1 MERIGNAGWFMTD
14 EEHDKLIA
22 VLDLLSDF
30 FEKGTLTSGD
40 GRTIPYDPQPIK
52 INESYPQCPN
62 CPWKNPADWT
72 WRPWQAPWYGPGEPV
87 PTDWKI
93 GDGEWWKNSPY
104 CTSTTEDNPNAVK
117 QTKTTGDCNCN
128 SACNCQE
135 K

>member
-62 CPWKNPADWT
+62 CPWKNPADLT

-104 CTSTTEDNPNAVK
+104 C
-117 QTKTTGDCNCN
+117 N